1 MTTLAAGWLD
11 RFSAMRRELGD
22 ARSEGARR
30 WGRDFADLGRSE
42 PLAAWPPDGQAD
54 RMLAAAAQTRRYPP
68 VAGRRDV
75 LGQVATHYSKSLGVP
90 LTHANI
96 MLTSGALT
104 GIMLALM
111 TLGQP
116 GGEVAMPAPY
126 YHAYPSQAEL
136 TGHLPRVIAVSP
148 AGGWRLAT
156 EQAGALSAGT
166 VLLLA
171 NPANPTTVSYGERQL
186 REIISALPQGAAV
199 IADEVYGEYL
209 YQPGGFASLASLS
222 GPGGPDH
229 WLHGPDRWLVVRS
242 AAKTLGRPGLR
253 IGVLIGPAAVIGA
266 AADRAAA
273 LLGGASVPAQL
284 ALAGGLRAAADADH
298 MRPYRRRAE
307 LALELAGRLGL
318 TVQPPDGTY
327 YLWLAGPG
335 LGQVETAGRLATE
348 HGVFVWPG
356 EYFGWPTHARV
367 SLSAPVA
374 GLQKGLARI
383 GEFVSGEA

>member
-1 MTTLAAGWLD
+1 MTATQAHRWLD
-11 RFSAMRRELGD
+11 RFGAMRRELGG
-22 ARSEGARR
+22 ARGEGATR

-42 PLAAWPPDGQAD
+42 PLTAWPPDAQAD

-75 LGQVATHYSKSLGVP
+75 LDQVAAHYSEVLGVP

-96 MLTSGALT
+96 LLTPGALT

-111 TLGQP
+111 TLGRP
-116 GGEVAMPAPY
+116 GAEVAIPAPY

-136 TGHLPRVIAVSP
+136 TGHLPRVIAAGP
-148 AGGWRLAT
+148 ADGWRLT
-156 EQAGALSAGT
+156 TGQAGALPAGT

-171 NPANPTTVSYGERQL
+171 NPANPATVSYGEGRL
-186 REIISALPQGAAV
+186 REIISALPQDAAV

-209 YQPGGFASLASLS
+209 YSPGDFASLASLS
-222 GPGGPDH
+222 GPGGPDRP
-229 WLHGPDRWLVVRS
+229 GRWLVVRS

-253 IGVLIGPAAVIGA
+253 IGVLIGPAALIGA

-273 LLGGASVPAQL
+273 LLGGVSVPAQL
-284 ALAGGLRAAADADH
+284 ALAGGLRASADADH

-307 LALELAGRLGL
+307 LALELAGGLGL
-318 TVQPPDGTY
+318 TAQPPHGTY
-327 YLWLAGPG
+327 YLWLDGPG
-335 LGQVETAGRLATE
+335 LGRVATAVRLATE

-367 SLSAPVA
+367 SLSAPA
-374 GLQKGLARI
+374 ADIQKGLTRI
-383 GEFVSGEA
+383 GEFVNREA

>member
-1 MTTLAAGWLD
+1 MTTLADRWLD
-11 RFSAMRRELGD
+11 RFSAMRRELGG

-30 WGRDFADLGRSE
+30 WGGDFADLGRSE
-42 PLAAWPPDGQAD
+42 PLAAWPPDDEAN
-54 RMLAAAAQTRRYPP
+54 RLLAAAGQTRRYPP

-75 LGQVATHYSKSLGVP
+75 LDQVAAHYSGVLGTP

-96 MLTSGALT
+96 LLTPGALT
-104 GIMLALM
+104 GITLALM
-111 TLGQP
+111 TLGRP
-116 GGEVAMPAPY
+116 GGEVAVPAPY

-136 TGHLPRVIAVSP
+136 TGHRPRVIATGP
-148 AGGWRLAT
+148 AGGWRLTAG
-156 EQAGALSAGT
+156 QAGELPAGT

-171 NPANPTTVSYGERQL
+171 NPANPATVSYSERQL
-186 REIISALPQGAAV
+186 GEIISALPPDAAV

-209 YQPGGFASLASLS
+209 YQPGDFASLASLS
-222 GPGGPDH
+222 GPDGP
-229 WLHGPDRWLVVRS
+229 GRWLVVRS

-253 IGVLIGPAAVIGA
+253 IGVLIGPAALIGA

-273 LLGGASVPAQL
+273 LLGGVSVPAQL

-318 TVQPPDGTY
+318 TAQPPGGTY

-335 LGQVETAGRLATE
+335 LGRVATARRLATE

-374 GLQKGLARI
+374 AIQKGLARI
-383 GEFVSGEA
+383 GEFVNGEA